1 MKPAFD
7 AGRPVPTVADET
19 HGDEAETPA
28 SERGEAVRGVLQ
40 LIGQGRTAS
49 ARLLRAEVLGLLLR
63 TGNADSV
70 AEIATRCRC
79 TPRRVFSVLSEMRT
93 FIGHKS

>member
-7 AGRPVPTVADET
+7 AGRPALTIAADI
-19 HGDEAETPA
+19 HDDEAEQPEG
-28 SERGEAVRGVLQ
+28 ERGEVARGILQ

-63 TGNADSV
+63 VGTADTIAEV
-70 AEIATRCRC
+70 AKRCRC
-79 TPRRVFSVLSEMRT
+79 TPRRVFTVLAEMRN

>member
-1 MKPAFD
+1 MNRSTD
-7 AGRPVPTVADET
+7 DHE
-19 HGDEAETPA
+19 
-28 SERGEAVRGVLQ
+28 ERGEAVRGVLQ
-40 LIGQGRTAS
+40 LITQGRTAS

-70 AEIATRCRC
+70 TEIATRCRC
-79 TPRRVFSVLSEMRT
+79 TPRRVFAVLAEMRN

>member
-1 MKPAFD
+1 MIEHDP
-7 AGRPVPTVADET
+7 
-19 HGDEAETPA
+19 ETPA

-63 TGNADSV
+63 VGTADTV
-70 AEIATRCRC
+70 AEIAKRCHC
-79 TPRRVFSVLSEMRT
+79 TPRRVFSVLAEMRN

>member
-1 MKPAFD
+1 MKTTFEHGKPCA
-7 AGRPVPTVADET
+7 VAAEI
-19 HGDEAETPA
+19 HGDEDEQPEG
-28 SERGEAVRGVLQ
+28 ERGEVARGILQ

-63 TGNADSV
+63 VGTADTV
-70 AEIATRCRC
+70 AAVADRCGC
-79 TPRRVFSVLSEMRT
+79 SPRRVFSVLAEMRN

>member
-1 MKPAFD
+1 MRPAFD
-7 AGRPVPTVADET
+7 HGKPCAVAAEDY
-19 HGDEAETPA
+19 EAEAEQP
-28 SERGEAVRGVLQ
+28 EGGRGEVARGILQ

-63 TGNADSV
+63 VGTAATV
-70 AEIATRCRC
+70 AEIAKRCGC
-79 TPRRVFSVLSEMRT
+79 SPRRVFSVLAEMRN

>member
-1 MKPAFD
+1 MRTAFD
-7 AGRPVPTVADET
+7 HGKPCAVAAEIHDDEDEPTE
-19 HGDEAETPA
+19 G
-28 SERGEAVRGVLQ
+28 ERGEAVRGILQ

-63 TGNADSV
+63 VGTADTV
-70 AEIATRCRC
+70 AEIAKRCGC
-79 TPRRVFSVLSEMRT
+79 SPRRVFSVLAEMRN

>member
-1 MKPAFD
+1 MKPAFEH
-7 AGRPVPTVADET
+7 GRPVSTAAEIHDDE
-19 HGDEAETPA
+19 DEQPER
-28 SERGEAVRGVLQ
+28 ERGEVARGILQ

-63 TGNADSV
+63 VGTAATV
-70 AEIATRCRC
+70 AEVAERCGC
-79 TPRRVFSVLSEMRT
+79 TPRRVFSVLAEMRN

>member
-1 MKPAFD
+1 MRPAFD
-7 AGRPVPTVADET
+7 HGKPCAVAAEIRDDE
-19 HGDEAETPA
+19 DEQPER
-28 SERGEAVRGVLQ
+28 ERGEVARGILQ

-63 TGNADSV
+63 VGTAATV
-70 AEIATRCRC
+70 AEIAKRCGC
-79 TPRRVFSVLSEMRT
+79 SPRRVFSVLAEMRN

>member
-1 MKPAFD
+1 MRTAFD
-7 AGRPVPTVADET
+7 HGKPCAVAAEI
-19 HGDEAETPA
+19 HGDEAEPTEG
-28 SERGEAVRGVLQ
+28 ERGEVARGILQ

-63 TGNADSV
+63 VGTAATV
-70 AEIATRCRC
+70 AEVAERCGC
-79 TPRRVFSVLSEMRT
+79 TPRRVFTVLSEMRN